1 MIKEIH
7 INTPEGRG
15 ILGYEGE
22 PHMII
27 TELGFVMLRVWSVDR
42 ECFTNY
48 RLTELSEILPEG
60 FGIIDNTK

>member
-1 MIKEIH
+1 
-7 INTPEGRG
+7 
-15 ILGYEGE
+15 
-22 PHMII
+22 MII